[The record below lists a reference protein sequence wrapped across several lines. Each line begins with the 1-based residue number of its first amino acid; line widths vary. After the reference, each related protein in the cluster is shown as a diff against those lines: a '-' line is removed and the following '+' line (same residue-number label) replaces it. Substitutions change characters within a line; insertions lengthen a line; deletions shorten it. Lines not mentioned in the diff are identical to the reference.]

1 VARKERG
8 LGRGL
13 DALIP
18 ADINMEEENA
28 EVKEISVKIIDVR
41 TGQPRKSFDEESL
54 QELAKSIKDHGII
67 QPVLVRPK
75 EERYEIIAGERRY
88 RAAILAKL
96 ENIPAIVKEIDEVEA
111 DELSLIENLQ
121 RENLNVIEEAAAYK
135 NMINRYGYT
144 QEHLAKRI
152 GKSRSHI
159 TNTIRILGLPEE
171 IRKMIEKGRI
181 TAGHA
186 RSILGLNNQKDQI
199 NIAREI
205 AKGKLSVRETEKR
218 VKDRNEKT
226 KNTKTKNL
234 ETMDLEE
241 KLQRILGT
249 RVEFVEKDQGGKIE
263 VYYYSNEDLE
273 RLLEIIGL

>member
-1 VARKERG
+1 MARKERG